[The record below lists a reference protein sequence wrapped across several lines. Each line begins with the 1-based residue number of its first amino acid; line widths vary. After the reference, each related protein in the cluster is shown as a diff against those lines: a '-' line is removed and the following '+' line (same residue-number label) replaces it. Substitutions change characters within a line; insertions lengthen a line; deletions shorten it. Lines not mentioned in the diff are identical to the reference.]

1 MKTQILLISACL
13 FGLVCTSLQTEPL
26 MYLHSHSGTQAQA
39 QNSDTRFGSP
49 ARYQRANHY
58 RRNYEIRLS
67 EVGIDTPQKLSV
79 MRRSVANFVVRNQ
92 AQNDMF
98 LVIGDDQAIA
108 ETARMIA
115 EARPDVAADFH
126 VTRLKA
132 GDSAQLAWRF
142 DTYATP
148 TVKLVVLDA
157 LGRRAEK
164 ALTVRVGPLE
174 DRNAALA
181 GR

>member
-1 MKTQILLISACL
+1 MKTQMLLISACL
-13 FGLVCTSLQTEPL
+13 FGLVSTSLQAEPL
-26 MYLHSHSGTQAQA
+26 MYLHSHEGSQAQA

-49 ARYQRANHY
+49 ARYERANHY
-58 RRNYEIRLS
+58 RRNHEIRLS
-67 EVGIDTPQKLSV
+67 GSGIDAPQKLSV
-79 MRRSVANFVVRNQ
+79 MRRSVVNFVVRNQ

-115 EARPDVAADFH
+115 EARPEVAADFH

-132 GDSAQLAWRF
+132 GDFAQLAWRF

-148 TVKLVVLDA
+148 RVRLVAIDA
-157 LGRRAEK
+157 AGRLAEK
-164 ALTVRVGPLE
+164 MLTVHVGPLE
-174 DRNAALA
+174 DRNATLA